1 MKESKLTGKKAM
13 NANNTNN
20 TTNNTGADTS
30 GDAAQTGSVQ
40 PNTAQTSAA
49 QTSVQTG
56 AAQTTQDTGSAAVQ
70 SGSAEQV
77 QGANPVSEETAG
89 SDAGASSE
97 GEFSYEKYLASLPA
111 ISYPLYTTPDGGQH
125 EAEFTYCAI
134 GRVTDVILTKAK
146 SGSKQIWVRGVIVR
160 DVITPTEK
168 MTVEQLAVNPEGF
181 NAFSCRP
188 GPEDGTFEG
197 YRSVIGF
204 PFVYAGTLSEG
215 TGAEMLVN
223 NLRAFGWRGTSF
235 SDFVGKEGKSVL
247 ARDLGMDGEIE
258 MHFEYTPA
266 KGNFAG
272 KIQLKKLVPIR
283 ASISTTDAQSADAM
297 FEDVIYASLN
307 GRVDGRN
314 KSYEGAAARMK
325 AAMGL
330 SATPGNV
337 IEAPRGPSF
346 KPTQQRTAVGQ
357 EKGPGQPRRG
367 TAQNSAQVNQAHCG
381 KPVNGGRACS
391 KAPGHAGACGLTP
404 FG

>member
-1 MKESKLTGKKAM
+1 MTNNTNST
-13 NANNTNN
+13 ANNTA
-20 TTNNTGADTS
+20 TDVG
-30 GDAAQTGSVQ
+30 GDV
-40 PNTAQTSAA
+40 AQTSA
-49 QTSVQTG
+49 THTG
-56 AAQTTQDTGSAAVQ
+56 ATSATQVQDTGSAAAQGDVAQ
-70 SGSAEQV
+70 AQAQGQAGAESA
-77 QGANPVSEETAG
+77 G
-89 SDAGASSE
+89 AGASAE
-97 GEFSYEKYLASLPA
+97 GEFSYEKYLASLPM

-160 DVITPTEK
+160 DVITPSEK
-168 MTVEQLAVNPEGF
+168 LTAEQRAMNPDGF

-197 YRSVIGF
+197 YRSVVGF

-258 MHFEYTPA
+258 IHFKYSEA

-272 KIQLKKLVPIR
+272 KIQLAKLVPVS
-283 ASISTTDAQSADAM
+283 ASISTTDAESADAM

-325 AAMGL
+325 AAMGQ
-330 SATPGNV
+330 STAPGKV

-346 KPTQQRTAVGQ
+346 KPPQQRTAVGQ
-357 EKGPGQPRRG
+357 EKGQGQPGGATPGAARG
-367 TAQNSAQVNQAHCG
+367 TAQNSTQGTQAHCG